1 MIGTVHVVA
10 AVLALTAGLA
20 VFARPKGTGLHRWLG
35 RAYAALMLA
44 VNLSALATFEQSGA
58 AGPFHYLAVLSLATV
73 VVGLG
78 FLFLARS
85 ARTGRAVH
93 GYLMAWSW
101 VGLFA
106 AGASQLATMAW
117 PGVPGLTVAGTSVVV
132 CAIAGIAIHARL
144 PVILRSM
151 PPAG

>member
-1 MIGTVHVVA
+1 MTGTIHIVA
-10 AVLALTAGLA
+10 AGLALLAGLA

-35 RAYAALMLA
+35 RAYVGLMLV
-44 VNLSALATFEQSGA
+44 VNVSALATFEETGA

-117 PGVPGLTVAGTSVVV
+117 PGTPGVTVAGTSLAVCVV
-132 CAIAGIAIHARL
+132 AGFAIHARL

-151 PPAG
+151 APER